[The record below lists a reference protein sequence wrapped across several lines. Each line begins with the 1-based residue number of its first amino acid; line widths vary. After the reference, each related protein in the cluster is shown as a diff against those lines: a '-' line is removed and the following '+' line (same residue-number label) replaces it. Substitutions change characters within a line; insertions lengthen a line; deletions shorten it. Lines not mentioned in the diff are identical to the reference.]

1 MEETKNQITE
11 SQPEQTAKPAKNGLK
26 RLTSGMKSILDGNIF
41 TNVRVIRLLPYLGFI
56 TGLGILLI
64 FNSNYADRTIIEI
77 GKTKRLNEELRYEY
91 ITTKAKL
98 MQLSRQSQLVK
109 TLAATG
115 IKESTVPPQKI
126 LVETEEN

>member
-11 SQPEQTAKPAKNGLK
+11 SQPEQTAKPEKKGLK

-41 TNVRVIRLLPYLGFI
+41 TNVKVIGLLPYLAFI

-64 FNSNYADRTIIEI
+64 FNTNYADRTIIEI

-109 TLAATG
+109 TLASTG
-115 IKESTVPPQKI
+115 LKESTIPPKKI
-126 LVETEEN
+126 LVETDKN

>member
-11 SQPEQTAKPAKNGLK
+11 SQPEQTAKPAKKGLK

-41 TNVRVIRLLPYLGFI
+41 TNVKVIGLLPYLAFI

-64 FNSNYADRTIIEI
+64 FNTNYADRTIIEI

-109 TLAATG
+109 TLASTG
-115 IKESTVPPQKI
+115 LKESTIPPKKI
-126 LVETEEN
+126 LVETDKN

>member
-1 MEETKNQITE
+1 
-11 SQPEQTAKPAKNGLK
+11 
-26 RLTSGMKSILDGNIF
+26 MKSVLDGNIF
-41 TNVRVIRLLPYLGFI
+41 TNVKVIGLLPYLGFI

-64 FNSNYADRTIIEI
+64 FNANYAERTIIEI

-109 TLAATG
+109 TLASSG
-115 IKESTVPPQKI
+115 LKESTVPPKKI
-126 LVETEEN
+126 LVEKDKN

>member
-1 MEETKNQITE
+1 MEEPRNQIAE
-11 SQPEQTAKPAKNGLK
+11 SQVEQTAKPAKKGLK
-26 RLTSGMKSILDGNIF
+26 WLSSGMKSVLDGNIF
-41 TNVRVIRLLPYLGFI
+41 TNVKVIGLLPYLGFI

-64 FNSNYADRTIIEI
+64 FNANYAERTIIEI

-109 TLAATG
+109 TLASSG
-115 IKESTVPPQKI
+115 LKESTVPPKKI
-126 LVETEEN
+126 LVEKDKN